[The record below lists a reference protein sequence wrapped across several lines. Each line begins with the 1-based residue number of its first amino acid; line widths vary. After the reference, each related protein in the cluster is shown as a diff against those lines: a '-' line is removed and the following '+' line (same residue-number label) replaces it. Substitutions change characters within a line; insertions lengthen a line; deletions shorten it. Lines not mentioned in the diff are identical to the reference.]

1 MFYCSII
8 KISFLCAIWD
18 ERLLKPIEL
27 PCALT
32 GNSITRNAIIWWS
45 VDRSVQ
51 IWAHAQWRGEEVK
64 CNVRELKRRVV
75 ISLSIP
81 DSRNHISLFCKLHFP
96 CSKTVFFNS
105 FQTYLFK
112 MQFEGNEDESCEGD
126 FTLHSTFAD
135 SPSPSGK
142 PYLPPSA
149 PEVVSLSSRPPHSSA
164 HLLSLE

>member
-1 MFYCSII
+1 M
-8 KISFLCAIWD
+8 
-18 ERLLKPIEL
+18 
-27 PCALT
+27 
-32 GNSITRNAIIWWS
+32 
-45 VDRSVQ
+45 
-51 IWAHAQWRGEEVK
+51 
-64 CNVRELKRRVV
+64 